1 MARDHYVPQF
11 YLRNFQITTKPGWV
25 YSYQRKRRPKP
36 IAIRTA
42 TQEEDYYDLKRDDP
56 TVDKDGVDKLL
67 WLSENNS
74 SKAINELL
82 TGSLNNLN
90 GADIGFLSWFI
101 GLLAAR
107 TPFAREALRSH
118 QEAFMNRDLKR
129 MLRDEEEF
137 QKFLAAHQDKDPEE
151 LKAARK
157 AFLDGV
163 MSVEFGR
170 GGETEDF
177 LMAGQLQFADMIVD
191 ILQRKFW
198 TLVETNNERPF
209 ITSDNPVI
217 VMPTIYH
224 TPQMSLGYADGD
236 ILVPLSPKRAL
247 IFKQGPWGGGKV
259 LSLYERKMAECQF
272 YTITQCQTSVFSH
285 VENGEFQTILDST
298 EEGKIHEVH
307 LPPDTQ
313 S

>member
-11 YLRNFQITTKPGWV
+11 YLRNFQIPNKTGWV
-25 YSYQRKRRPKP
+25 YSYRRRRRAEP

-42 TQEEDYYDLKRDDP
+42 AQEEDYYDLKRHDP

-74 SKAINELL
+74 SKAIAELL
-82 TGSLNNLN
+82 TGSLDSLN
-90 GADIGFLSWFI
+90 GADVGYLSWFI

-129 MLRDEEEF
+129 MLRDNGEF
-137 QKFLAAHQDKDPEE
+137 QKLLEAHNDKDPQE
-151 LKAARK
+151 LETARK
-157 AFLDGV
+157 AFLDGD
-163 MSVEFGR
+163 MTLEFGR

-198 TLVETNNERPF
+198 TLVETNNARPF

-217 VMPTIYH
+217 VMPTIHH
-224 TPQMSLGYADGD
+224 TPQMPLGYADGD
-236 ILVPLSPKRAL
+236 LLVPLSPKRAL
-247 IFKQGPWGGGKV
+247 IFKHRPWGGGKIV
-259 LSLYERKMAECQF
+259 SLHERKMAECQF
-272 YTITQCQTSVFSH
+272 YTITQCQKSVFAH
-285 VENGEFQTILDST
+285 VEDGEFQATLDST

-307 LPPDTQ
+307 LPPETL